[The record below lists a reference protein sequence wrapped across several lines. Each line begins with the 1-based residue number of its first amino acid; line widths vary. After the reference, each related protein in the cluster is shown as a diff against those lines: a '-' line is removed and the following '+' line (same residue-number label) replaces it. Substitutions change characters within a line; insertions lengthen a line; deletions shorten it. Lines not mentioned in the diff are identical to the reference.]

1 MKEDQLM
8 VDGPLHWV
16 SGGWRG
22 GRCLSL
28 AIVSALVVGCGPSG
42 PAVNL
47 VKGVVTLDGAPLAD
61 ADVGFSPI
69 TPGQG
74 LSAVGKTAA
83 DGSFVLN
90 AQGARPGRGTAIGD
104 YVITV
109 RKYET
114 PAPVPQLN
122 SDDPNYEPS
131 EPSRKPPSELRS
143 LVPKIYVDKATS
155 PLKATV
161 AKGENSFQFEL
172 SPKSK

>member
-1 MKEDQLM
+1 MMKEKGM
-8 VDGPLHWV
+8 IRKPFTRVAA
-16 SGGWRG
+16 SERMRWR
-22 GRCLSL
+22 LSL
-28 AIVSALVVGCGPSG
+28 AVVAALVLGCGQSG

-47 VKGVVTLDGAPLAD
+47 VKGVVTLDGAPVAD
-61 ADVGFSPI
+61 ADVGFSPV

-90 AQGARPGRGTAIGD
+90 AQGARPGRGTAVGD
-104 YVITV
+104 YVVTV
-109 RKYET
+109 RKYEI
-114 PAPVPQLN
+114 PPPVPQVS
-122 SDDPNYEPS
+122 SDDPSYEPP
-131 EPSRKPPSELRS
+131 EPSRKPPAELRS